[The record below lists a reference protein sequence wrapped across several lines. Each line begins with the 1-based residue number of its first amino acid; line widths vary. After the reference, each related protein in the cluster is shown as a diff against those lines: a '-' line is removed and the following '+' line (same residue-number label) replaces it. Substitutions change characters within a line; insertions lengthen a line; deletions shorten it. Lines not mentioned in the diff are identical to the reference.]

1 MKTNKI
7 LALLL
12 AVLMM
17 VSIFAGC
24 GEQNDSA
31 VSSEA
36 VSSVVASSEVT
47 DAKNITVT
55 VVHKD
60 GSEKEFPIETEEQY
74 LRGALDSLIDG
85 EESEYGLY
93 VLTVDGETADE
104 SNQEWWCLTQDGEMT
119 STGVDGIEIAD
130 GDHYELTLT
139 VGY

>member
-12 AVLMM
+12 AVLML
-17 VSIFAGC
+17 VSVFAAC
-24 GEQNDSA
+24 GEQKGSTTSTD
-31 VSSEA
+31 VTSST
-36 VSSVVASSEVT
+36 VT
-47 DAKNITVT
+47 AAKNITVT

-60 GSEKEFPIETEEQY
+60 GNKKEFPIETDEQY

-85 EESEYGLY
+85 VESEYGLY

-104 SNQEWWCLTQDGEMT
+104 SNEEWWCLTQDGEMT
-119 STGVDGIEIAD
+119 TAGVDGVEIAD
-130 GDHYELTLT
+130 GDCYELTLT